1 MTTSRMVRW
10 GLAGAAFATSVAT
23 VRDYERWRA
32 LGQGGIPHGA
42 KGWLQVT
49 YLRTRMRETKDPAV
63 HLPFIGEA
71 GDGRWL
77 TQIPHRDGERPR
89 IGRYPVPHRQVD
101 QPGSLRA
108 RVAVLDHF
116 DARAAGSPGVLGYR
130 LSAFERHNDAITLL
144 DLDKAPAATR
154 MAKGEV
160 AHIHPGDG
168 SMHMILSPSDAVT
181 ALEAGWAER
190 HPLAGMYGEPLTYL
204 MVYSPRSPEEADVVG
219 QLLDAAV
226 GYATGA
232 SDTTAGQ
239 SL

>member
-1 MTTSRMVRW
+1 MTTADLVRW
-10 GLAGAAFATSVAT
+10 GLAGATFAAAVAT

-49 YLRTRMRETKDPAV
+49 YLRTRMRETKDPTV

-77 TQIPHRDGERPR
+77 TQLPHRDGVRPR
-89 IGRYPVPHRQVD
+89 IGRYPVPHRQLD

-108 RVAVLDHF
+108 RVAVLDRF

-204 MVYSPRSPEEADVVG
+204 MVYAPRSPEEADVVG

-226 GYATGA
+226 GHATGA
-232 SDTTAGQ
+232 SEITAD
-239 SL
+239 